1 MKQGSA
7 QALTNDK
14 TKVQP
19 EAQTKDQANLEN
31 VALTI
36 DGQSISV
43 PAGTTV
49 LAAARQLGI
58 DIPTLCHDP
67 ELTNPGSCRLCVV
80 EIEVPTAGGMMKMR
94 NLPPSCVTA
103 VSPGMVVRTRTET
116 VVQARRTVLEL
127 LLANHPKDCLRCERA
142 GSCRL
147 QAYAYEYGADFPVA
161 GSALDGER
169 RRDPVDDSNPFIRRD
184 MNKCV
189 LCGKCV
195 RVCAEIQGRHVLDY
209 AHRGFATTVAPAFEK
224 PLGDS
229 DCVFCGSCVA
239 LCPTGALTEK
249 TKAGKGRPW
258 DVRRKVRTTCPYCGT
273 GCNFDLEVIRRPIA
287 GEPEEVIGVAS
298 AVDAPVNGRHLCVKG
313 RFGLSFIHH
322 PERLRRPLVKKEGR
336 FVETSWE
343 EALNV
348 VAERFQAI
356 QSDCGGDA
364 FGVLASAKATNEEN
378 YLINRFA
385 RGVLG
390 TNNIDHCARLCHAS
404 TVAGLAAAFGS
415 GAMTNPIADI
425 AKSDFLLVIGSNTTE
440 SHPVLAQKLLQAIGR
455 GTPCVVIDPRKTELA
470 AAATEHLAIRPGGDL
485 ALLNALAHVIIAEG
499 LQDRRFIEERTE
511 GFEELQAAVVAC
523 SPEWAASLT
532 GIAPEVIRETAR
544 RYARAERASIF
555 YTMGITQK
563 RTGTH
568 NVMAIANLALLT
580 GHIGK
585 EGSGVNPLRGQ
596 NNVQGACDMGALPN
610 VFPGYQPVGDAA
622 VRAKFAADWGLDTAE
637 LPAKAGLT
645 VGEMLE
651 AALVGELKAMLIVGE
666 NPVLS
671 DPDSAHVVEA
681 LQRLDFL
688 VAVDI
693 FLSETAQL
701 ADVVLPACS
710 FAEKEGT
717 FTNTERRVQ
726 RVRQAIDP
734 VGQSRPDWRIVVDL
748 AAALGRPF
756 DLADPAAVMA
766 EIARLTPS
774 YAGISHDRL
783 DREGGLCWPCPATD
797 HPGTPRL
804 HVERFTRGKGRFH
817 AVHYLPPAEAPD
829 EEYPLVL
836 STGRRLFHYHTGTMS
851 RRTELEA
858 IYPEEHLEMHPDN
871 AAHLGL
877 TDGDWVRLSTRRGA
891 ISLPVRLTEGIIAGT
906 VFTSFHFSEA
916 AVNALTNSA
925 VDPVAK
931 IPELKVCACSVEIVD
946 PPSGYLPPVGKRVL
960 V

>member
-1 MKQGSA
+1 MIDA
-7 QALTNDK
+7 T
-14 TKVQP
+14 V
-19 EAQTKDQANLEN
+19 E
-31 VALTI
+31 LTI
-36 DGQSISV
+36 DGQALSV

-80 EIEVPTAGGMMKMR
+80 EIEVATAGGMMKMR

-103 VSPGMVVRTRTET
+103 VSPGMVVRTGTEA
-116 VVQARRTVLEL
+116 VVEARRTVLEL
-127 LLANHPKDCLRCERA
+127 LLANHPKDCLRCERT
-142 GSCRL
+142 GRCKL
-147 QAYAYEYGADFPVA
+147 QTYAYEYGADFPLP

-169 RRDPVDDSNPFIRRD
+169 RHDPLDDGNPFIRRD

-195 RVCAEIQGRHVLDY
+195 RVCAEVQGRHVLDY
-209 AHRGFATTVAPAFEK
+209 VKRGFATTVGPAFER
-224 PLGDS
+224 PLGES

-239 LCPTGALTEK
+239 LCPTGALVDK

-273 GCNFDLEVIRRPIA
+273 GCNFDLEVVGRPGA
-287 GEPEEVIGVAS
+287 GEPGREEVIGVAS
-298 AVDAPVNGRHLCVKG
+298 ASDGPVNGRHLCVKG

-322 PERLRRPLVKKEGR
+322 PDRLRRPLVKKEGR

-343 EALNV
+343 EAIAL

-356 QSDCGGDA
+356 RADHGGDA
-364 FGVLASAKATNEEN
+364 FGVLASAKATNEDN

-385 RGVLG
+385 RAVLG

-415 GAMTNPIADI
+415 GAMTNPIGDI

-455 GTPCVVIDPRKTELA
+455 GTPCVVIDPRQTELA
-470 AAATEHLAIRPGGDL
+470 AAATNHLAIRPGGDL

-499 LQDRRFIEERTE
+499 LSNQAFIEERTE
-511 GFEELQAAVVAC
+511 GFAELQAAVADC
-523 SPEWAASLT
+523 TPEWAAPIA

-544 RYARAERASIF
+544 RYAKAERASIF

-563 RTGTH
+563 RTGSH

-610 VFPGYQPVGDAA
+610 VFPGYQPVTDPA
-622 VRAKFAADWGLDTAE
+622 VRAKFAGAWGVASADLAE
-637 LPAKAGLT
+637 QPGFT

-651 AALVGELKAMLIVGE
+651 AARSGSLKAMLIVGE

-671 DPDSAHVVEA
+671 DPDSSHVVEA
-681 LQRLDFL
+681 LQQLECL

-701 ADVVLPACS
+701 AHVVLPACT

-726 RVRQAIDP
+726 RVRQAIEP
-734 VGQSRPDWRIVVDL
+734 IGESRPDWRIMADL

-756 DLADPAAVMA
+756 DLEDPAAVMA

-774 YAGISHDRL
+774 YGGVSHERIDR
-783 DREGGLCWPCPATD
+783 DGGLCWPCLSPE

-804 HVERFTRGKGRFH
+804 HVDRFTRGKGRFH
-817 AVHYLPPAEAPD
+817 GVHYLPPAEATD
-829 EEYPLVL
+829 GDYPLVL

-851 RRTELEA
+851 RRTGLET
-858 IYPEEHLEMHPDN
+858 IYPEEHLEMHPGD
-871 AAHLGL
+871 AAACGL
-877 TDGDWVRLSTRRGA
+877 VDGDWVCLSTRRGA
-891 ISLPVRLTEGIIAGT
+891 IALPVRLTESILAGT
-906 VFTSFHFSEA
+906 VFTSFHFAEA
-916 AVNALTNSA
+916 AVNKLTIGV

-931 IPELKVCACSVEIVD
+931 IPELKVCACRVERVE
-946 PPSGYLPPVGKRVL
+946 PPEGYRPPAGKRAL